1 MEPFTYGAEFW
12 DSPFPAT
19 IAFWQANSH
28 FLDCRYSTECSAAA
42 LSSQGGES
50 GPIQTCKRSQQN
62 YPCVPWRS
70 RGRENVLLDKSVFYL
85 HLIPCIDESA
95 RCYVTCL
102 YFQKPELSWKI
113 SPDPYILTWAFP
125 PQTTSLMQH
134 CLSPIFFLGY
144 FEEPSSNVASLYKT
158 PRARYFFLCVIIWLR
173 LRPFIASKLTFSSCC
188 ALSSQN
194 LLFPFCLCRVQKH
207 EICQVILQMS
217 QKALQQ
223 LR

>member
-28 FLDCRYSTECSAAA
+28 FLDCRYSTECSATA

-50 GPIQTCKRSQQN
+50 GPIQTCKRSHQN

-70 RGRENVLLDKSVFYL
+70 RGRENVPLDKLVFYL
-85 HLIPCIDESA
+85 RLILCIDEST
-95 RCYVTCL
+95 RCYITCL
-102 YFQKPELSWKI
+102 YFQKPDLSWKSESWSI
-113 SPDPYILTWAFP
+113 YPHLSVSPTDHQPHAA
-125 PQTTSLMQH
+125 
-134 CLSPIFFLGY
+134 LSQPHFFLGY
-144 FEEPSSNVASLYKT
+144 FEEPSSNVALLYKT
-158 PRARYFFLCVIIWLR
+158 PRARYFFLCVITWLR